1 MKIDSLTIT
10 LDFIDLFEVAVGV
23 GNLCHSNGSIYFFN
37 ARINQEL
44 SGVFCSVTME
54 KYNRLN
60 PAMWI
65 SNMICCGLF
74 LTPPCGFPT

>member
-23 GNLCHSNGSIYFFN
+23 GNLCHSNGSIFFFN

-44 SGVFCSVTME
+44 SVFQ
-54 KYNRLN
+54 K
-60 PAMWI
+60 I
-65 SNMICCGLF
+65 
-74 LTPPCGFPT
+74 